1 MALSAVFYTFSKR
14 QNSTKVPGSG
24 DLGTTF
30 NITLKNPTSMNSP
43 VFMLSADTFGFNYCQ
58 FNGAYYF
65 VTDVVSIRNDV
76 WEIHCTKDVLATYRA
91 QILAS
96 SAFVLYDT
104 AANTEIADTRLAMNA
119 SVSISQNSTDM
130 EELQGNGKY
139 LLCCVGEDSTDT
151 WVLSASPNAITNSIK
166 TEVFNSVLDNEPQ
179 VQTDIMTQIAD
190 TVTWAKR
197 FLTQLLASG
206 KAPDCIRA
214 CYWIPWEISGDTP
227 AEDIYLGDFN
237 THIEGSKI
245 TRNNSVYSYSVQ
257 IPWQFTDWRRLP
269 PYTRIYLYLPFIG
282 YIEIPSASLI
292 GYTTIQVEYS
302 VARRTGAISVLLFT
316 SGEILGKYNGD
327 SATTIALGSSNISP
341 LQSATGVLK
350 LAGGAAAVI
359 GSGGAA
365 AGVAGLMG
373 MTSGIQNLMEG
384 QPSCIGGF
392 SGGADAGHTRSIK
405 CITVCHDTNVQPG
418 SVAATIGT
426 PTFAQKTLGSLSGF
440 VQTQEFSLQA
450 AAPDQDIQRVNSYL
464 NGGAFIE

>member
-1 MALSAVFYTFSKR
+1 MALTAEFFSFSKR
-14 QNSTKVPGSG
+14 RNSTKIPAMA
-24 DLGTTF
+24 GTSF
-30 NITLKNPTSMNSP
+30 SVALKEPTSYQAP
-43 VFMLSADTFGFNYCQ
+43 VFTLYADTFSFNYCK
-58 FNGAYYF
+58 FNNQYYF
-65 VTDVVSIRNDV
+65 VTDITSIRNDI
-76 WEIHCTKDVLATYRA
+76 WQISCSKDVLASYRNE
-91 QILAS
+91 ILGS

-130 EELQGNGKY
+130 EEIQGNGKY

-151 WVLSASPNAITNSIK
+151 WVLSASPNAITNAIK
-166 TEVFNSVLDNEPQ
+166 TEIFNNVLDNEPQ
-179 VQTDIMTQIAD
+179 AQADIMTQISD

-214 CYWIPWEISGDTP
+214 CYWIPWDISGDSQTM
-227 AEDIYLGDFN
+227 DIYLGDFN
-237 THIEGSKI
+237 TGVEGSKI
-245 TRNNSVYSYSVQ
+245 ERNNSVYSYSVQ
-257 IPWQFTDWRRLP
+257 IPWQFNDWRRLP
-269 PYTRIYLYLPFIG
+269 PYTRVYMYLPFIG

-302 VARRTGAISVLLFT
+302 VARRTGAVSVIIFT

-341 LQSATGVLK
+341 MQTATGVLK
-350 LAGGAAAVI
+350 LAGGAATVI

-373 MTSGIQNLMEG
+373 ITGGIQNLMEG
-384 QPSCIGGF
+384 QPSCVGGF

-405 CITVCHDTNVQPG
+405 CITVCHDTNVTPA

-426 PTFAQKTLGSLSGF
+426 PTFAPKTLGSLTGF
-440 VQTQEFSLQA
+440 VQTESFSLQA
-450 AAPDQDIQRVNSYL
+450 EAPEPDLLAVNSFL
-464 NGGAFIE
+464 NGGCFIE

>member
-1 MALSAVFYTFSKR
+1 MALTANFYNFSKR
-14 QNSTKVPGSG
+14 QNSTKVPTGIA
-24 DLGTTF
+24 GTSF
-30 NITLKNPTSMNSP
+30 NVTLKQPTSLNSP
-43 VFMLSADTFGFNYCQ
+43 VFVLNTDTFGFNYCN

-65 VTDVVSIRNDV
+65 VSDVVSLRNDI
-76 WEIHCTKDVLATYRA
+76 WEIHCTKDVLATYRS
-91 QILAS
+91 QILGS
-96 SAFVLYDT
+96 TAFVLYDT
-104 AANTEIADTRLAMNA
+104 TSNTEIADTRLAMNA
-119 SVSISQNSTDM
+119 SVSVSQNSTDM
-130 EELQGNGKY
+130 EEIQGNGKY

-151 WVLSASPNAITNSIK
+151 WVLSVSPNAITNSIK
-166 TEVFNSVLDNEPQ
+166 NEVWSYVLDNEPT
-179 VQTDIMTQIAD
+179 VQADIMTQIAD
-190 TVTWAKR
+190 TVTWAKG

-214 CYWIPWEISGDTP
+214 CYWIPWDIYGDT
-227 AEDIYLGDFN
+227 ATEDIYLGDFN

-245 TRNNSVYSYSVQ
+245 TRNNSVYSYSVT
-257 IPWQFTDWRRLP
+257 IPWQFSDWRRLS

-282 YIEIPSASLI
+282 YIEIPAASVI
-292 GYTTIQVEYS
+292 GYNTIQVEYS
-302 VARRTGAISVLLFT
+302 VARRTGAVSVLLFT
-316 SGEILGKYNGD
+316 SSEILGKYNGD

-350 LAGGAAAVI
+350 LAGGTAAVI

-373 MTSGIQNLMEG
+373 ITSGIQNLMEG

-405 CITVCHDTNVQPG
+405 CITVCHDTNVSPS
-418 SVAATIGT
+418 SVSATIGT
-426 PTFAQKTLGSLSGF
+426 PAFAQKSLGSLTGF

-450 AAPDQDIQRVNSYL
+450 DAPDVDLQRVNTYL